1 LLNNGFHSSVKIN
14 YKECKGYSNSNDR
27 KSNYNKVKLIKKKN
41 KRKVKSFFGIS
52 RDFYSCHL
60 YSSSSFFNLC
70 SSWNINGL
78 NSEKKDGVMYLNSV
92 LNLYVYAFRKLVI
105 VSFSLMGTLLLFLVM
120 SLFSF
125 VLISKS
131 LE

>member
-1 LLNNGFHSSVKIN
+1 MLNNGFHSSVKIN

-27 KSNYNKVKLIKKKN
+27 KFNYNKVKLIKKN

-70 SSWNINGL
+70 SSWNINDW
-78 NSEKKDGVMYLNSV
+78 NSKKEETLFMYLNSV
-92 LNLYVYAFRKLVI
+92 FKDVCICLQEIDKSKFLSKGNSPSIILV
-105 VSFSLMGTLLLFLVM
+105 TLTVFLGAN
-120 SLFSF
+120 
-125 VLISKS
+125 SKIP
-131 LE
+131 